1 MSAKFA
7 GVELPRAFP
16 RISSDSLAMRAGLCG
31 LRDRVDD
38 HLCPDWV
45 HCILLPGVGS
55 GVQFAI
61 LQSRSQCRIANCKPD
76 PWCHHLSAG
85 DVA

>member
-16 RISSDSLAMRAGLCG
+16 RVSSDSLAMRAGLCG

-45 HCILLPGVGS
+45 HCILLPGWGQACNLRFYKVD
-55 GVQFAI
+55 
-61 LQSRSQCRIANCKPD
+61 RSAESQIASLTPGATICQ
-76 PWCHHLSAG
+76 LAM
-85 DVA
+85 